1 MTLTR
6 HEKHLI
12 IKAVSCPLSS
22 ISILS
27 TIFVFYLYLR
37 NRQLQFFPFRIIVY
51 LQFSDFILSVSQ
63 LFIIFEEYHIQDSNF
78 LCQLQGFLM
87 QYGILA
93 TITWSTIISS
103 LMLASLWYRDK
114 VLEKYENILV
124 LIGFWFPGFVA
135 IMF

>member
-1 MTLTR
+1 MTLTL

-63 LFIIFEEYHIQDSNF
+63 FFIIFEEYHIQDSNF

-87 QYGILA
+87 QYGVLA

-103 LMLASLWYRDK
+103 LTLASLWYRDK